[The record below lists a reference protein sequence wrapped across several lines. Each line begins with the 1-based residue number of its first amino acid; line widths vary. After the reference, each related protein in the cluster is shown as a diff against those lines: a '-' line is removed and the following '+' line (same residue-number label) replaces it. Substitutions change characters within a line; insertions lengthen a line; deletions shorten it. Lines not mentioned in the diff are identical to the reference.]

1 MTAKESYSKA
11 EENKAQYRDDLRF
24 SEPPESTSTN
34 ETTTTPPSA
43 DPATPSRP
51 PITSNRYLLSASL
64 FLIAIIGCWLTTLF
78 APTPDNPFS
87 DGNQRFSYHWWI
99 EAQESNAPLKL
110 PVYNILDGDNQIQAQ
125 GDKMLVAKADETLAT
140 TIDSAGT
147 LTAVNTATPKQTISP
162 QPSPQLPTTV
172 ITFEGGSTAIT
183 KQGRAD
189 LDALIRFIDQ
199 QRFPLREEKGYLPLG
214 FEAADGSPQITELL
228 LTPYVSAKDQ
238 KRDRYLGGNM
248 TDTVQRI
255 LVKQGSIS
263 PYNITMQRDIT
274 RPQSKAVTQPQTNY
288 VRVSFNPALYLP
300 QQQSQAIP
308 EQETTLRESIN
319 LRWKGENKQLQ
330 ARIIQNDQD
339 QWRLTDNGI
348 LQHQQN
354 DNGWKTIAASHFAM
368 AEYFGNSNWNT
379 LTPKHY
385 PSPIAITLALL
396 FTGAGIVLLVMPVAA
411 QTSLGNALD
420 DFFISDAPIDDVK
433 NDRLEF
439 KPIALA
445 MSRFLRNERTRPPLT
460 TAIVGQWGC
469 GKSSLMKLICN
480 DLTKHQIRPVWVNAW
495 HHQNETQFLAGLL
508 ERIRQEALPPTFSAA
523 NLIFQFNLLWLRVQK
538 NPARSIAALALL
550 IVPLGYWMTTGN
562 FIIPDETIV
571 SGKSTDLAKHS
582 PWLSALMS
590 FGITVSLVGTN
601 IANLTGNTWFKKLI
615 GANRKPLDLRS
626 MIGLREQF
634 IGEFE
639 DLCKALSPT
648 TLTIVIDDLDRCNE
662 KRILDILETV
672 NFLVSNGHCYV
683 IMGMEEEPVVKA
695 IANYYRNTHIGLS
708 EEELQAKAHRYLEKL
723 VNIEVPVPET
733 SAQQSASLATPD
745 KTSNTSKDNAWKKIA
760 LRAGATLVCT
770 LALLA
775 GGIYL
780 GQTFPLP
787 ETSTTAADENNK
799 TELTADKIAQTNIA
813 DDTGINPEEITGTSP
828 ENDNNT
834 EDSTQLTYTP
844 QTSTT
849 ELQWIILPLLITVLF
864 FAYIAYE
871 RIRQRQ
877 RVVVTDS
884 QQFETSMEKW
894 SKAVGDTRPTPRRIK
909 RFINR
914 TRFLA
919 MRQQQTQADFSEES
933 LITLA
938 GVYEIHPELFDSD
951 AILDSK
957 QVLSTL
963 QQSCNP
969 EHIKTLH
976 KPIQNICKSSHQ
988 NAINGFKNWVRGIAL
1003 R

>member
-1 MTAKESYSKA
+1 
-11 EENKAQYRDDLRF
+11 
-24 SEPPESTSTN
+24 
-34 ETTTTPPSA
+34 
-43 DPATPSRP
+43 
-51 PITSNRYLLSASL
+51 
-64 FLIAIIGCWLTTLF
+64 
-78 APTPDNPFS
+78 
-87 DGNQRFSYHWWI
+87 
-99 EAQESNAPLKL
+99 
-110 PVYNILDGDNQIQAQ
+110 
-125 GDKMLVAKADETLAT
+125 
-140 TIDSAGT
+140 
-147 LTAVNTATPKQTISP
+147 
-162 QPSPQLPTTV
+162 
-172 ITFEGGSTAIT
+172 
-183 KQGRAD
+183 
-189 LDALIRFIDQ
+189 
-199 QRFPLREEKGYLPLG
+199 
-214 FEAADGSPQITELL
+214 
-228 LTPYVSAKDQ
+228 
-238 KRDRYLGGNM
+238 M

-255 LVKQGSIS
+255 LVKQGNIS
-263 PYNITMQRDIT
+263 PYNIAMQRDIT
-274 RPQSKAVTQPQTNY
+274 RPHSTAVNQPQTNY
-288 VRVSFNPALYLP
+288 VRVSFNPTLYLP
-300 QQQSQAIP
+300 RQFS
-308 EQETTLRESIN
+308 ETTSETASEAVAKQQTRETIN
-319 LRWKGENKQLQ
+319 LRWKGKPKELQ
-330 ARIIQNDQD
+330 AQVSQHDQA

-348 LQHQQN
+348 LQHQQT
-354 DNGWKTIAASHFAM
+354 GSSWKTIAASHSTM
-368 AEYFGNSNWNT
+368 DDYFEDTNWT
-379 LTPKHY
+379 LLTPKHY
-385 PSPIAITLALL
+385 PSPLAITLALL
-396 FTGAGIVLLVMPVAA
+396 FTGAGIILLVMPVAA
-411 QTSLGNALD
+411 QTSTGNALD
-420 DFFISDAPIDDVK
+420 DFFISDAPIDDAK

-460 TAIVGQWGC
+460 TAIIGQWGC

-508 ERIRQEALPPTFSAA
+508 ERIRKDALPPTFSAA

-538 NPARSIAALALL
+538 NPVRSLVALALL

-562 FIIPDETIV
+562 FIIPEESLAALDNSTT
-571 SGKSTDLAKHS
+571 SGQSTHLAKHS
-582 PWLSALMS
+582 PWLSALLS
-590 FGITVSLVGTN
+590 FSLTLSLVGTN
-601 IANLTGNTWFKKLI
+601 LANLTGNTWFKKLI

-695 IANYYRNTHIGLS
+695 IANYYRNTHVGLS

-723 VNIEVPVPET
+723 INIEVPVPET

-745 KTSNTSKDNAWKKIA
+745 KTSTASKENIWKTIA
-760 LRAGATLVCT
+760 LRAAATLTCT

-780 GQTFPLP
+780 GIAFPSIDP
-787 ETSTTAADENNK
+787 ANV
-799 TELTADKIAQTNIA
+799 ADKETAQTDTTTNIA
-813 DDTGINPEEITGTSP
+813 NNLVAPPPEPNAGASAVAAETEELIEDLIQPAYSP
-828 ENDNNT
+828 
-834 EDSTQLTYTP
+834 QA
-844 QTSTT
+844 STT
-849 ELQWIILPLLITVLF
+849 ELQWIILPLLFTVLF

-884 QQFETSMEKW
+884 EQFETSMEKW

-919 MRQQQTQADFSEES
+919 MRQQQTQTNFSEES

-938 GVYEIHPELFDSD
+938 GVYEINPELFDSD

-957 QVLSTL
+957 QVLTTL
-963 QQSCNP
+963 QQSCKP
-969 EHIKTLH
+969 DHIKTLNTAI
-976 KPIQNICKSSHQ
+976 KGICKQSNQ
-988 NAINGFKNWVRGIAL
+988 DAIHGFKNWVRGIAL